1 MQTLQVRCS
10 LSRAFSTSR
19 SCSIGSD
26 TFTALLLVDM
36 EAAAVAAA
44 AGLLGTASALLGWTG
59 VVGWLLLEE
68 DDTTD
73 GTVREFDAELLRG
86 LRWTFGG
93 REAKVS

>member
-36 EAAAVAAA
+36 EAAGVAAA

-68 DDTTD
+68 DAD